1 MVAGIRIPRTSKPKV
16 QMAQRQETHANG
28 KSYFSRF
35 LANEVRVADC
45 ICGSKVD
52 MDVCLDLCN
61 IRKMLGSIRGEIN
74 RGGASSVPF
83 FNVLFFLVLALLDG
97 FSCILLTT

>member
-35 LANEVRVADC
+35 LADC